1 MGKVYE
7 LLEML
12 EKQREQRLPDAPVRI
27 IATETGWMQLVA
39 DVEGSMRTVRHA
51 IDGPMEFAGI
61 PVETVP
67 DDAQQDS
74 FRIEFTNDQ
83 RQ

>member
-12 EKQREQRLPDAPVRI
+12 EKQREERLPDAPVRI
-27 IATETGWMQLVA
+27 VATESGWMQLVA
-39 DVEGSMRTVRHA
+39 HIEGSSRVIRHA

-67 DDAQQDS
+67 DDDQQDA

-83 RQ
+83 RR